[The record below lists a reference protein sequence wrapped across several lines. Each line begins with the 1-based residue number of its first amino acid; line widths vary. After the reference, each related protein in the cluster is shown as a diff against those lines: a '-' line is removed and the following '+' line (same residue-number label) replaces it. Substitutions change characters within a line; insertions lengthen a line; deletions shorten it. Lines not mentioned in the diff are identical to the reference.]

1 MDMSIQAKFAEYN
14 LKSSI
19 STKEAMRS
27 YLELLFSKKEEMP
40 HQSLVFLHEEVD
52 RLTCEIE
59 ALNRQLGNARKP
71 SISVYA

>member
-1 MDMSIQAKFAEYN
+1 MDMSVTAKFAEYN

-19 STKEAMRS
+19 SAKEGMRS
-27 YLELLFSKKEEMP
+27 YFEFLLKKGGLP
-40 HQSLVFLHEEVD
+40 HVSLVFLRVEID
-52 RLTCEIE
+52 RLDSEIE